1 MNVHHH
7 ILLNMR
13 EKTCVLDV
21 VGLIRRR
28 IALNILK
35 PLSPNLTI
43 TNLVFTTTFDGYDV
57 NHCFTLHLELKHGQ
71 ITNVNT
77 S

>member
-1 MNVHHH
+1 MNIHHH
-7 ILLNMR
+7 IVLNMR
-13 EKTCVLDV
+13 EKTCVVDV

-28 IALNILK
+28 IALNIFK

-43 TNLVFTTTFDGYDV
+43 LSLVFNRRFDGHDV

-71 ITNVNT
+71 I
-77 S
+77 